1 LQIETSNPGH
11 VSWAIVGDTKSTSMP
26 TATELSVT
34 SAPIERRIHMVRGRR
49 VMLSADL
56 AELYGVTA
64 SALNQAVRRNHERFP
79 DDFMF
84 SLTEEE
90 ADNLK
95 SQFVIS
101 SWGGSRRPPYAF
113 TEHGVSMLSSVLRGD
128 HAVQMSIAIVRS
140 FVRMRELITA
150 NKDIASRID
159 KLERNHKR
167 AASVIE
173 VLVEDIDKIALE
185 VQKMKALPAPR
196 KRKIGFGL

>member
-1 LQIETSNPGH
+1 
-11 VSWAIVGDTKSTSMP
+11 
-26 TATELSVT
+26 
-34 SAPIERRIHMVRGRR
+34 
-49 VMLSADL
+49 MLSADL
-56 AELYGVTA
+56 AELYGVTV

-113 TEHGVSMLSSVLRGD
+113 TEHGVSMLSSVLRSD

-173 VLVEDIDKIALE
+173 VLVEDIDKIAKE
-185 VQKMKALPAPR
+185 VRQMKALPAPR